1 MTGLAAFSGV
11 RTVGAVL
18 PSEALTR
25 AVDLRMPGQTAQ
37 DYQLTPGM
45 SINAAAAR
53 AWDAALGA
61 HRAWKDS
68 LGRLP
73 DSDPATALT
82 RDKWLLP
89 LFYELGWGRP
99 EVLQAGIDLP
109 PGLGETQPGHY
120 PISHQLSWPTSGP
133 DAEVGVPLHLVG
145 GGVSLDS
152 PTRGVTA
159 RAPQSM
165 VQDFLNRSPRYL
177 WGIVSNG
184 HSVRLLRDAS
194 SLTKQ
199 S

>member
-1 MTGLAAFSGV
+1 MTGLTAFSAV

-68 LGRLP
+68 LARLP
-73 DSDPATALT
+73 DTDPATALT

-109 PGLGETQPGHY
+109 PGLGEIHPSHY
-120 PISHQLSWPTSGP
+120 PISH
-133 DAEVGVPLHLVG
+133 
-145 GGVSLDS
+145 
-152 PTRGVTA
+152 
-159 RAPQSM
+159 
-165 VQDFLNRSPRYL
+165 
-177 WGIVSNG
+177 
-184 HSVRLLRDAS
+184 
-194 SLTKQ
+194 
-199 S
+199 